1 VIHPLTSIVPLEG
14 HNHTKNPGVSARSFE
29 LSTVTQ
35 SVLAH
40 VKTDAVAGARLSSQS
55 SAVSPAQEFDKNG
68 FLSIRSLTTVNDIAH
83 IRSLLDPLF
92 AKFDSLGDRAVDIAG
107 PRVAGVAP
115 RSPEINEAVKI
126 APALRDT
133 LAYSRC
139 REIARE
145 FLGVPVGYV
154 FDHAIYKPPHNNAST
169 AWHQDEAYSA
179 QAIPLRSVHFWI
191 PLQEATVENGCMW
204 FIPGSNHGGV
214 LPHHVAAHRT
224 VGPNQTP
231 AGATITTNDVDR
243 TKAVACP
250 LPVGSA
256 TVHHPLTLH
265 YTGPN
270 QSDDYRRVWILHF
283 GAYGRARFLLHPK
296 MIASRIAGIFRAA

>member
-1 VIHPLTSIVPLEG
+1 MSTVIHPVLVNGESVGAAVRAPAEG
-14 HNHTKNPGVSARSFE
+14 SA
-29 LSTVTQ
+29 
-35 SVLAH
+35 
-40 VKTDAVAGARLSSQS
+40 TD
-55 SAVSPAQEFDKNG
+55 SPAKQFAENG
-68 FLSIRSLTTVNDIAH
+68 FLSIQSLTTAGDIAL

-126 APALRDT
+126 APALRNT

-145 FLGVPVGYV
+145 LLGVPVGYV

-169 AWHQDEAYSA
+169 AWHQDEAYSG

-214 LPHHVAAHRT
+214 GPQHVAPRRT
-224 VGPNQTP
+224 AGPNQTP
-231 AGATITTNDVDR
+231 AGATITTDDVDP
-243 TKAVACP
+243 TKAMACP

-270 QSDDYRRVWILHF
+270 QTDDYRRVWILPF

-296 MIASRIAGIFRAA
+296 MIAARLAGIFHAV

>member
-1 VIHPLTSIVPLEG
+1 MSIVRPEG
-14 HNHTKNPGVSARSFE
+14 HNHTNVPGTSARSFE
-29 LSTVTQ
+29 LSTVIQ

-40 VKTDAVAGARLSSQS
+40 VGTDAVNAALPSSRLS
-55 SAVSPAQEFDKNG
+55 ALSPAQEFDKNG
-68 FLSIRSLTTVNDIAH
+68 FLSIRSLTTANDIAL

-126 APALRDT
+126 APALRNT

-145 FLGVPVGYV
+145 LLGVPVGYV

-169 AWHQDEAYSA
+169 AWHQDEAYSG

-214 LPHHVAAHRT
+214 RPHYVAAHRT

-231 AGATITTNDVDR
+231 AGATITTHDVDP
-243 TKAVACP
+243 TKAIACP

-270 QSDDYRRVWILHF
+270 QTDDYRRVWILHF

-296 MIASRIAGIFRAA
+296 MIAARLAGILHAD

>member
-1 VIHPLTSIVPLEG
+1 
-14 HNHTKNPGVSARSFE
+14 
-29 LSTVTQ
+29 LSTTTQ
-35 SVLAH
+35 PILADPASTAMSGLLTPSRSS
-40 VKTDAVAGARLSSQS
+40 TD
-55 SAVSPAQEFDKNG
+55 SPAQEFSRNG
-68 FLSIRSLTTVNDIAH
+68 FLSLQSLTTADDIAL

-107 PRVAGVAP
+107 PRVEGVAP

-126 APALRDT
+126 APGLRNT

-145 FLGVPVGYV
+145 VLGVPVGYM

-179 QAIPLRSVHFWI
+179 RAIPLRSVHFWI
-191 PLQEATVENGCMW
+191 PLQEATVDNGCMW

-214 LPHHVAAHRT
+214 LPHHVAVHRT
-224 VGPNQTP
+224 AGPNQAP
-231 AGATITTNDVDR
+231 AGTTITTNEVDP

-250 LPVGSA
+250 LSIGSA
-256 TVHHPLTLH
+256 TMHHPLTLH
-265 YTGPN
+265 YTGAN
-270 QSDDYRRVWILHF
+270 QTDDYRRVWILHF
-283 GAYGRARFLLHPK
+283 GAYGRARFLFHPS
-296 MIASRIAGIFRAA
+296 MIASHIAGFFRGL